1 MQTFTR
7 VISVFSIG
15 SSPTLNLHKVRE
27 TAPLHDWWNSMILG
41 NQQSKL
47 NDVEQFHHCSSEWRN
62 MGLYSIMS
70 AGCSWRQYDTDLLSF
85 KQLQRKSMMN
95 FECKLNATALMEMGG
110 FTAPKVA
117 IECYTFSERWDF
129 VLSKYIVCYGS
140 LLQNSDDTTRCSE
153 YSIPCLIIGW
163 LLVNTLRFKPR

>member
-7 VISVFSIG
+7 VISVFNIG
-15 SSPTLNLHKVRE
+15 SSPTLSLHKVME

-95 FECKLNATALMEMGG
+95 FECKLNAKALMEMLG
-110 FTAPKVA
+110 FTVEI
-117 IECYTFSERWDF
+117 IELCTPRKELWKP
-129 VLSKYIVCYGS
+129 L
-140 LLQNSDDTTRCSE
+140 LLQSHMTFVYLQRNYWIDQVKSKALE
-153 YSIPCLIIGW
+153 ILFIISQFQ
-163 LLVNTLRFKPR
+163 L